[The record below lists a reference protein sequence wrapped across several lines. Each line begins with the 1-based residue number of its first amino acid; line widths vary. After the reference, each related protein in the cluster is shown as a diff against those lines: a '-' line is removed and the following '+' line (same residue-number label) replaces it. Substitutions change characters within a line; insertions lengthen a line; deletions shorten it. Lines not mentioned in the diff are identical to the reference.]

1 MATPLRVLIVEDC
14 PDDAELM
21 VLELRRG
28 GFDPSWQRVET
39 AGELRAALARGPW
52 EVVLW
57 DYTLPGFDGPA
68 ALALLQETSQDLSF
82 IVVSGTIGE
91 QQAVRMMKAGAD
103 DYLLKGSLA
112 RLAPAVERT
121 LREAADR
128 RARRAAEVERDRLLA
143 HLRLQIERLPLA
155 YILFDANHPVLDL
168 NPAAGEGVGLNRE
181 EKVGRGGR
189 R

>member
-1 MATPLRVLIVEDC
+1 MARPLRVLIVEDS

-21 VLELRRG
+21 LLELRRG

-39 AGELRAALARGPW
+39 AEEIRAALAQGPW

-57 DYTLPGFDGPA
+57 DYALPGFDPTA
-68 ALALLQETSQDLSF
+68 ALALLKQTSEDLPF
-82 IVVSGTIGE
+82 LVVSGTIGE
-91 QQAVRMMKAGAD
+91 EQAVRMMKAGAD

-121 LREAADR
+121 LREAEDR
-128 RARRAAEVERDRLLA
+128 RARRAAEIERDRLLE

-155 YILFDANHPVLDL
+155 YILFDAHHRVVDW
-168 NPAAGEGVGLNRE
+168 NPAAEKVFGYTRE
-181 EKVGRGGR
+181 EMVG
-189 R
+189 